1 MKQGLARGWKKWK
14 ALSERVANVQARV
27 LLTVFYFTFAAP
39 AGAWQG
45 FISDRLGLKRP
56 EGETFWLERSTTD
69 RTLDDARKQ
78 F

>member
-27 LLTVFYFTFAAP
+27 LLTLFYFTFAAP
-39 AGAWQG
+39 VGAWQW
-45 FISDRLGLKRP
+45 FISDRLRLKRP
-56 EGETFWLERSTTD
+56 DGETLWLVRSAPD
-69 RTLDDARKQ
+69 RTLDDALKQ